1 MEVPLESV
9 LARLD
14 LPDGF
19 GYALLMLALALL
31 LAPYLGGSDF
41 GLVKIPKFEPP
52 VRRALRIAG
61 PFLISAAILA
71 HVPLLAATDGTLR
84 GHVDPDVDQT
94 SVARVVEVSP
104 DEEVL
109 APRND
114 GLCLYQATVL
124 SWDGGVVRLRFAFGK
139 DGQAPIGRI
148 MRLTENAPE
157 RVSLTDQ
164 VLVRLAPQ
172 AIWAPGEIMEI
183 REGRAMVVLNPD
195 TDCASLYERPYAWV
209 ALTGQDWRLLE
220 DKR

>member
-14 LPDGF
+14 LPEGF

-71 HVPLLAATDGTLR
+71 HVPLFAATDGPLR
-84 GHVDPDVDQT
+84 GHVDSDVDRT
-94 SVARVVEVSP
+94 AVPNVLEVSP
-104 DEEVL
+104 GEEVL

-114 GLCLYQATVL
+114 GLCLYPATVL
-124 SWDGGVVRLRFAFGK
+124 SWDGEVVRLRFAFGK
-139 DGQAPIGRI
+139 DGQVPIERV
-148 MRLTENAPE
+148 MRQPGNEPE

-164 VLVRLAPQ
+164 VIVRLAPQ
-172 AIWAPGEIMEI
+172 AMWAPGEITEI
-183 REGRAMVVLNPD
+183 REGRAMVALNPD

-220 DKR
+220 EKR